1 MAIYHCSGTVI
12 NRSSSRSSVS
22 SSAYISGNKIVNE
35 RDGLIHD
42 YTRKKGVTY
51 SEVMLCENAPKEWE
65 DSKRLWNEVEK
76 VENGNGQP
84 CRIIEVALPREL
96 DTKENIELAREYV
109 RETFV
114 KKGMCA
120 EFAIH
125 NKKDGNPHAHI
136 MLTMRPVDENGKWEN
151 KTEKVYICK
160 DHQGQ
165 EKEFTAREL
174 KASSGEWE
182 KQLPYYKNG
191 NAKSRPVYLT
201 KYEKEHEDKYKDYE
215 RVKGK
220 NNPKKSRED
229 RVNPKVAE
237 WNSEEAFKEYRK
249 SLATVTNK
257 HLERKQL
264 NIRIDHRSYEEQ
276 KKNRVPTIHIGSYA
290 NQMEKRGIKTDRG
303 NINREIKLTN
313 EQIEK
318 ITRDINDTI
327 LERAKLSRKIKEQ
340 EKEVGQTDSFKE
352 QVFTSKMTPLEQEE
366 AAREMI
372 KCEDTYALLEESKS
386 MSVEELDRA
395 KESYEDTSKEYN
407 KLQQH
412 LSIIKEYRKSY
423 KKLEEEREGLGV
435 FKFAQKKELDRK
447 MAEIDEYKNRE
458 YDEIEKETDG
468 KIKGY
473 KQLKERLQDQENKLN
488 RTKDEISNLEDRLNK
503 IQREQKQL
511 GQKYCHLEE
520 KFNKTNVSSKEVMSK
535 LRQQSKEQQHKAD
548 VKEQIQ
554 VIKTIQQEKKAPTKH
569 KVKNID
575 RDR

>member
-1 MAIYHCSGTVI
+1 MAIYHMSVKI
-12 NRSSSRSSVS
+12 ISRSSGRTSVGAA
-22 SSAYISGNKIVNE
+22 AYRSGEKITNE
-35 RDGLIHD
+35 RDGLTHD
-42 YTRKKGVTY
+42 YTHKTGVVY
-51 SEVMLCENAPKEWE
+51 SEVMLCENAPKEWQ
-65 DSKRLWNEVEK
+65 DRGKLWNAVEQVEK
-76 VENGNGQP
+76 SNKAQVSRE
-84 CRIIEVALPREL
+84 IEIALPKELSREEQVKL
-96 DTKENIELAREYV
+96 THEYVKEN
-109 RETFV
+109 FV
-114 KKGMCA
+114 DKGMCA
-120 EFAIH
+120 DINIH
-125 NKKDGNPHAHI
+125 DKNDGNPHAHI
-136 MLTMRPVDENGKWEN
+136 MLTMRSVNEN
-151 KTEKVYICK
+151 
-160 DHQGQ
+160 
-165 EKEFTAREL
+165 
-174 KASSGEWE
+174 GEWE
-182 KQLPYYKNG
+182 AKQKKIYELDEEGNKIYDKKKKTYKCTTQKTNDWD
-191 NAKSRPVYLT
+191 NQDNV
-201 KYEKEHEDKYKDYE
+201 EKW
-215 RVKGK
+215 
-220 NNPKKSRED
+220 RENWARACND
-229 RVNPKVAE
+229 T
-237 WNSEEAFKEYRK
+237 FKEK
-249 SLATVTNK
+249 GMET
-257 HLERKQL
+257 
-264 NIRIDHRSYEEQ
+264 RIDHRSYKDQ
-276 KKNRVPTIHIGSYA
+276 GIKNTPTIHLGSTA
-290 NQMEKRGIKTDRG
+290 NAMEKRKVKTDRG

-313 EQIEK
+313 EQIQK
-318 ITRDINDTI
+318 VTRDINDTI

-340 EKEVGQTDSFKE
+340 EQEVGQTDSFKE

-520 KFNKTNVSSKEVMSK
+520 KFNKANVSSKEVMSK